1 MCRLYGCAKE
11 KLAEPDPGEQ
21 ALRDMAEELGLSAD
35 FVVGGL
41 NEELAREEAVT
52 SLADKLCVPPEEIGR
67 ASCRERV

>member
-52 SLADKLCVPPEEIGR
+52 SLDRKSV
-67 ASCRERV
+67 V